1 MDLLVVYLFE
11 QDSQNST
18 DPGIR
23 LSLPNGRREALEK
36 QQSLQLQHEMVL
48 GEIKQCG
55 ELENVNLRHI
65 M

>member
-18 DPGIR
+18 ASGIR
-23 LSLPNGRREALEK
+23 FSLPNGRSEREALEK
-36 QQSLQLQHEMVL
+36 QQSLQHEMVL
-48 GEIKQCG
+48 REIKQCG
-55 ELENVNLRHI
+55 QLQNVKLRHI

>member
-1 MDLLVVYLFE
+1 MDVVYLFE
-11 QDSQNST
+11 QDSQNGT
-18 DPGIR
+18 VPGIR
-23 LSLPNGRREALEK
+23 ISLPNGRSRREALKK
-36 QQSLQLQHEMVL
+36 QQSLQHEMVL

>member
-18 DPGIR
+18 APGIR

-36 QQSLQLQHEMVL
+36 QQSLQHEMVL